1 MKHTVLITG
10 ASAGIGRACAVEFAK
25 HSHDLVLV
33 ARNAAALDALHS
45 ELETTYGI
53 SVRTIPMDL
62 LQPDAPVRLLEEVQK
77 QNLSVDILI
86 NNAGY
91 GDFAPFLDS
100 DWEKQRSM
108 VQLNITALM
117 QMTYLFGN
125 AMRKRGQGRIV
136 NLSSVAAFYAG
147 PYMSVYY
154 ASKAFVLSFTQAV
167 AEELKGSGVTL
178 TAVCPGPT
186 ATNFDKA
193 ADMGKSNMFTF
204 RKPQTAESVA
214 QAVYKSCMKGKVICY
229 HSAVTKVSNIATR
242 LLPRSAACKLA
253 MKINGTPE
261 VQS

>member
-33 ARNAAALDALHS
+33 ARNAAALDALRG
-45 ELETTYGI
+45 ELKTTYGI
-53 SVRTIPMDL
+53 SVCTIPMDL

-100 DWEKQRSM
+100 DWEKQQSM
-108 VQLNITALM
+108 VQLNITVLM

-125 AMRKRGQGRIV
+125 AMRKRRQGRIV

-204 RKPQTAESVA
+204 HKPQTAESVA
-214 QAVYKSCMKGKVICY
+214 QAVYKSCMNGKVICY

-242 LLPRSAACKLA
+242 LLPRSVACKLA
-253 MKINGTPE
+253 RKINGTPE
-261 VQS
+261 VQP